1 MNRIMLRRARIDE
14 KPSVVREIFV
24 VAVCSYMMLQF
35 GAFIFSLG
43 GTLELDEQIQEL
55 GIILSCIV
63 LFYGFMFF
71 LGLQT
76 TEPASWKDNTFIN
89 AIGITLLSGFIG
101 MIAFSSAIFLT
112 QFADGTFAATFFGT
126 GYGIMIFVFV
136 MLRLISD
143 LIFFAFANTRVKT
156 KEG

>member
-1 MNRIMLRRARIDE
+1 MLRRARIDE

-71 LGLQT
+71 RGLQT